1 MPLQKKNKIDACIKA
16 ATSHFLA
23 ECVLC
28 AVLAF
33 EEGLME
39 LQKPRK
45 MAKCP
50 MKRVLSHNAK
60 KAKIGKYIN
69 AMENI
74 FCCRYRA

>member
-1 MPLQKKNKIDACIKA
+1 M
-16 ATSHFLA
+16 
-23 ECVLC
+23 
-28 AVLAF
+28 LAF
-33 EEGLME
+33 EEELME
-39 LQKPRK
+39 MQNPQK